1 LLTDKFSIFASKALR
16 MLFSTIVGQSKA
28 KQRLINSV
36 KDQRVSHA
44 QLFLGPEGSGK
55 LALAIAYA
63 QYLNC
68 RNRTLLDSCGVCPS
82 CIKYQ
87 KLVHPDLH
95 FIYPVNTTQEIDK
108 KPRSIDFIATWRSF
122 LINQDYYVTLPD
134 WYNTIGIEKK
144 QGLINAEDADEV
156 NRTLSYKSYEAE
168 YKVMIIWMVEKLN
181 TPSANKLLKVLEE
194 PPEKTLFL
202 LIAENSDQII
212 STILSRTQ
220 LIKIPKIE
228 ESEMLRSL
236 KDTYT
241 VEGNKAHL
249 AAILADGNFRAALDQ
264 CGLKNRLEKFDK
276 LDVTDNVD
284 LEFFDNIKSWFRCCK
299 DLDKNLTGYSELFKI
314 SQNIAGW
321 GREKQKELLLYL
333 LRLVRSGFMMNIG
346 NQYLVRLAGNE
357 TAFVKEYAAFIHRGN
372 VSVFESEINRA
383 IFHIERNIN
392 ASIVF
397 TDLAH
402 LIVVALKKPDPGKA

>member
-1 LLTDKFSIFASKALR
+1 
-16 MLFSTIVGQSKA
+16 MLFSNIVGQSRV
-28 KQRLINSV
+28 KQRLIHSV
-36 KDQRVSHA
+36 KEQRVSHA

-68 RNRTLLDSCGVCPS
+68 RNRTDHDSCGLCPS
-82 CIKYQ
+82 CVKYQ
-87 KLVHPDLH
+87 KLAHPDLH

-168 YKVMIIWMVEKLN
+168 YKVMVIWMVEKLN

-236 KDTYT
+236 KDTYLA
-241 VEGNKAHL
+241 EGNKAHL

-264 CGLKNRLEKFDK
+264 CGLRNRFEKFDK
-276 LDVTDNVD
+276 LDVAEKAD
-284 LEFFDNIKSWFRCCK
+284 LEFFDHIKIWFKQCK
-299 DLDKNLTGYSELFKI
+299 ELDKNLTGYTELFKV
-314 SQNIAGW
+314 SQLFASW
-321 GREKQKELLLYL
+321 GREKQKELLLYM
-333 LRLVRSGFMMNIG
+333 LRLVRSSFMMNIG
-346 NQYLVRLAGNE
+346 NHYLVRLAANE
-357 TAFVKEYAAFIHRGN
+357 TEFVKGYSGFIHRGN
-372 VSVFESEINRA
+372 VSVFDTEINRA
-383 IFHIERNIN
+383 VFHIERNVN

-402 LIVVALKKPDPGKA
+402 LIVVALKKTDPGKA